1 MANEDLK
8 EQLEQSNR
16 AKYGEKEFD
25 QISENYRISK
35 ERGDTWAAEN
45 VKRYLNRFT
54 RPGSTKANNIT
65 DLYKAK
71 DYIQRM
77 ISANEQIEFSSKNI
91 AKEVIENFGQRNS
104 EKLQDEK

>member
-1 MANEDLK
+1 MALIDDLEK
-8 EQLEQSNR
+8 SNR
-16 AKYGEKEFD
+16 AKYGDQQHD

-54 RPGSTKANNIT
+54 RPGSTKANNLT

-71 DYIQRM
+71 DYLQRM
-77 ISANEQIEFSSKNI
+77 IDANEALGAVRTE
-91 AKEVIENFGQRNS
+91 EVIENFNQEQNGNTN
-104 EKLQDEK
+104 